1 MKKILLLSWMLC
13 IGSVFG
19 QNNDFGTKFEFSTKY
34 EKDAKFVLKDNYNH
48 YLFSALNVEGM
59 LTKNQ
64 LLLRKFDQKNVL
76 VDTYIHDYGAKDR
89 TTLNNYLGFYEIGNE
104 KIVVFTESYSGKLK
118 KKEWFKH
125 VFDKKTAKFETT
137 LLATFEIES
146 LMKSGTTLVRK
157 SENGN
162 FFGLDFIPRK
172 EKEAPEMNKIMV
184 FGANGELAWQKD
196 VEADPAFATFSLTVT
211 NSGKMVLQRNP
222 KSWKVGNTMVLVSA
236 ETTEAKKFNE
246 EIKLNEMRSVTIG
259 EQEYL
264 IGFNSPNK
272 GIRTGDFDDL
282 VFYDLTAGTI
292 LKNNKVSGFSAIKGI
307 KNVNINGL
315 FYENEEIVIFAEAQ
329 ADIPMTAAIG
339 APVSFD
345 PNFNN
350 LKPSVFVLG
359 KDGTLKSQ
367 NDLYTERAYNFANF
381 FKSFGVLNVKGNY
394 FLNYS
399 YADNYNTYGRLA
411 RIDASNQY
419 KNSGVVYDSSQ
430 IKSTNRL
437 VAHLLAF
444 FPDSNRT
451 VFAIMT
457 SDTEMQLVNVYNV
470 KY

>member
-1 MKKILLLSWMLC
+1 MKKTALLALLLC
-13 IGSVFG
+13 ISLAFG

-48 YLFSALNVEGM
+48 YLFSALNVDGM
-59 LTKNQ
+59 LAKNQ

-76 VDTYIHDYGAKDR
+76 VDTYIHDFAAKDR

-104 KIVVFTESYSGKLK
+104 KIVAFTESYSGKLK
-118 KKEWFKH
+118 KKELFKH

-146 LMKSGTTLVRK
+146 LMKSGTTLFRK
-157 SENGN
+157 SESGN
-162 FFGLDFIPRK
+162 FIALDFIPRK
-172 EKEAPEMNKIMV
+172 EKEAPEMNKVMV
-184 FGANGELAWQKD
+184 FGANGELVWQKD
-196 VEADPAFATFSLTVT
+196 VEADPAFATVNLTVT
-211 NSGKMVLQRNP
+211 NSGKVVLLRNP
-222 KSWKVGNTMVLVSA
+222 KSWKVGNVMVLVSA
-236 ETTEAKKFNE
+236 DNAEVKKFNE
-246 EIKLNEMRSVTIG
+246 EIKLNELRSVTIG

-272 GIRTGDFDDL
+272 GIRTGDFDNL
-282 VFYDLTAGTI
+282 VFYDLNAGTI
-292 LKNNKVSGFSAIKGI
+292 LKNNKVNGFSAIKDI
-307 KNVNINGL
+307 KNVNINNL
-315 FYENEEIVIFAEAQ
+315 FYYNDEIVVFAEAQ
-329 ADIPMTAAIG
+329 ADIRMTPAIG

-350 LKPSVFVLG
+350 LKPTVLVLG

-367 NDLYTERAYNFANF
+367 NDLYSERAYNFANF
-381 FKSFGVLNVKGNY
+381 FKSYGLLDVKGNY

-399 YADNYNTYGRLA
+399 YADNYNTYGKLA

-419 KNSGVVYDSSQ
+419 KNSGSVYDSSQ

-457 SDTEMQLVNVYNV
+457 SDTEMQLVSVYNI

>member
-1 MKKILLLSWMLC
+1 MNKIVLFCWMLC
-13 IGSVFG
+13 ISMVFG
-19 QNNDFGTKFEFSTKY
+19 QNNDFGTKFEFSTKH

-76 VDTYIHDYGAKDR
+76 VDTYIHDYGVKDR

-104 KIVVFTESYSGKLK
+104 KVVVFTESYSGKLK
-118 KKEWFKH
+118 KKELFKH

-162 FFGLDFIPRK
+162 FVGLDFIPKK

-184 FGANGELAWQKD
+184 FGANGELVWQKD
-196 VEADPAFATFSLTVT
+196 VEADPAFATVNLTVT
-211 NSGKMVLQRNP
+211 NSGKMVLLRNP

-315 FYENEEIVIFAEAQ
+315 FYENDEIVIFTEAQ
-329 ADIPMTAAIG
+329 ADIPMTPAIG

-359 KDGTLKSQ
+359 KDGALKSQ

-381 FKSFGVLNVKGNY
+381 FKSFGILNVKGNY

-399 YADNYNTYGRLA
+399 YADNYSSYGKLA
-411 RIDASNQY
+411 RLDASKQY

-437 VAHLLAF
+437 IAHLLAF

-451 VFAIMT
+451 LFAIMT
-457 SDTEMQLVNVYNV
+457 SDSEMQLVNVYNI